1 MAGFDE
7 KPAPHGKPAPHDK
20 PEPPAEPD
28 MSDYEPMGIWT
39 IEWGQ
44 LFPWLVSG
52 RDNRIPPNAAFRD
65 MIRLKTMHQDFLSL
79 SRLYARIDAA
89 GAKFKLR
96 GNPVDFKS
104 ISNAFANGAAVVADF
119 FTTSGPGAEAN
130 VRAFIVTTIKGL
142 GADTGAIY
150 ETWDKFACLRQCEL
164 GAGMI
169 FTIPATDQRYTIGSV
184 TIGQDHL
191 HLNAASTKFDL
202 KAVNFYEFSQAVKCW
217 PFVLPDRRVVV
228 LVTDGR
234 REASGILVGNYFD
247 PTGASMKLAGDLV
260 AVPSQAL
267 DQAGVEY
274 TIQGSGSPLVFEE
287 GNSMLR
293 GCTMSSK
300 PDRLALGHK
309 TIVEV
314 YPIPFTA
321 AKGIEWK
328 GCAVTTGMGTLP
340 QTLKDLRGQLSKVH
354 SWSFDS
360 EHWAGTDW
368 KEFRYSM
375 QMRPSYIGL
384 VDEPKNVFG
393 RAL

>member
-1 MAGFDE
+1 
-7 KPAPHGKPAPHDK
+7 
-20 PEPPAEPD
+20 
-28 MSDYEPMGIWT
+28 
-39 IEWGQ
+39 
-44 LFPWLVSG
+44 
-52 RDNRIPPNAAFRD
+52 
-65 MIRLKTMHQDFLSL
+65 
-79 SRLYARIDAA
+79 
-89 GAKFKLR
+89 
-96 GNPVDFKS
+96 
-104 ISNAFANGAAVVADF
+104 
-119 FTTSGPGAEAN
+119 
-130 VRAFIVTTIKGL
+130 
-142 GADTGAIY
+142 
-150 ETWDKFACLRQCEL
+150 
-164 GAGMI
+164 
-169 FTIPATDQRYTIGSV
+169 
-184 TIGQDHL
+184 
-191 HLNAASTKFDL
+191 
-202 KAVNFYEFSQAVKCW
+202 
-217 PFVLPDRRVVV
+217 
-228 LVTDGR
+228 
-234 REASGILVGNYFD
+234 
-247 PTGASMKLAGDLV
+247 MKLAGDLD

-287 GNSMLR
+287 GNSMLS